1 MNPGPRPVLIT
12 HAAASYEDQHAARKR
27 RYAVLMSAR
36 LLLFALAAAAYPVS
50 SWLAVGL
57 LAVSVPLPWIAV
69 LIANDA
75 PPRKTEDAHRL
86 VGPAPSRQLEERG
99 RVVVDVPHEGRA
111 A

>member
-1 MNPGPRPVLIT
+1 MIELIADNAAVRLVLL
-12 HAAASYEDQHAARKR
+12 A
-27 RYAVLMSAR
+27 
-36 LLLFALAAAAYPVS
+36 LLFVLAAAAYPFS

-57 LAVSVPLPWIAV
+57 LAASVPLPWMAV

-86 VGPAPSRQLEERG
+86 AGPVPSLQLEQRG
-99 RVVVDVPHEGRA
+99 RVVIDVPPDDRA